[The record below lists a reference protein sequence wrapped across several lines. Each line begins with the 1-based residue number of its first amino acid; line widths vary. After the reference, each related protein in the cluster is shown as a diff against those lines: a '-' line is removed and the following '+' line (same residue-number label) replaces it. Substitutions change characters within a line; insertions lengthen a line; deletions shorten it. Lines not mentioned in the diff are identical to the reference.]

1 MTENFDD
8 QHTAATSA
16 GVVDN
21 SNSEPAGRDQDFTL
35 YEDAI
40 RYFGQGNLA
49 AATQSL
55 EDHLTHHPAHAS
67 AYSLLGN
74 LHRLAGR
81 FGDAED
87 AWRRYSKLK
96 PANRQGL
103 LEIGRCRL
111 AAGDDRGAGSMFDQY
126 LADEGETPES
136 LYEVGMAFQQIAN
149 NDAASAYH
157 ERALALKPDFHLA
170 RQQLAIACHARGE
183 LKLAEKLF
191 RDVVRVQTG
200 NFEVYRHLGAIHRDH
215 GDLTT
220 ALADFRHAM
229 QLERR
234 AQKLDAE
241 RDVGFGLVP
250 RDIGLINLRVYSEQI
265 TYLLEHNKLSDA
277 YGKELDRYREV
288 LAELGEKAGSNLR
301 VSLNES
307 QRRRLGRSFCRLLHL
322 GPLSAI
328 PAGALN
334 HQLDFTAIG
343 KRHAEEAGHVMVLD
357 DFLSEEAVATLTAYC
372 LESTIWFCPARQGMI
387 RSRLEDGFGTGLMLQ
402 LVEELRTRFPNQLGR
417 LRLSGME
424 GRIYAARAY
433 DLPTDEH
440 TDGVLLTIWLSPNH
454 ANLEPDRG
462 GLILQSRRG
471 DPGSDSE
478 TPQTVQHRHNRAVLA
493 DDTLTIRPDDCQFR
507 PGLVNHRLEIC
518 LRFTPRH

>member
-8 QHTAATSA
+8 QHPTATSA
-16 GVVDN
+16 GDVGHGD
-21 SNSEPAGRDQDFTL
+21 SEPAGPDEDFTL

-55 EDHLTHHPAHAS
+55 EDHLTHHPTHAS
-67 AYSLLGN
+67 AFSLLGN
-74 LHRLAGR
+74 LHRLGGR
-81 FGDAED
+81 FRDAED
-87 AWRRYSKLK
+87 AWRRYLKLK
-96 PANRQGL
+96 PGIRQGL

-111 AAGDDRGAGSMFDQY
+111 AAGDNRGADAMFHQY

-149 NDAASAYH
+149 NDEASAFH

-170 RQQLAIACHARGE
+170 RQQLAVACHARGE

-191 RDVVRVQTG
+191 RDVVRVQTS

-241 RDVGFGLVP
+241 RDAGFGLVP
-250 RDIGLINLRVYSEQI
+250 RDIGLINLRVYAEQI
-265 TYLLEHNKLSDA
+265 AYLLEHNKLSDA
-277 YGKELDRYREV
+277 YVKELDRYREV
-288 LAELGEKAGSNLR
+288 LAELSEQADSNLCI
-301 VSLNES
+301 SLNES

-334 HQLDFTAIG
+334 HHLDFTAIR
-343 KRHAEEAGHVMVLD
+343 KRQAEEPRHVTFLD
-357 DFLSEEAVATLTAYC
+357 DFLSEEAVATLTGYC

-387 RSRLEDGFGTGLMLQ
+387 RSRLEDGFGNGLMLQ
-402 LVEELRTRFPNQLGR
+402 LVEELRTRFPNLLGQ

-440 TDGVLLTIWLSPNH
+440 TDGIVLIMWLSPDH

-471 DPGSDSE
+471 DAGSDSE
-478 TPQTVQHRHNRAVLA
+478 LPQYVRHRHNRAVLA

-507 PGLVNHRLEIC
+507 PGLVNRRLEIC

>member
-1 MTENFDD
+1 MTQNFDD
-8 QHTAATSA
+8 QPATATS
-16 GVVDN
+16 G
-21 SNSEPAGRDQDFTL
+21 GRGNDGSKTADSDEDFAL

-40 RYFGQGNLA
+40 RYFGQGNVA

-55 EDHLTHHPAHAS
+55 EDHLTHHPGHAS
-67 AYSLLGN
+67 GYSLLGN
-74 LHRLAGR
+74 LHRLGGR
-81 FGDAED
+81 FRDAEN
-87 AWRRYSKLK
+87 AWRRYLTLK

-111 AAGDDRGAGSMFDQY
+111 AAGDDRGAAAMFDQY

-136 LYEVGMAFQQIAN
+136 LFEVGMAFEQIKN
-149 NDAASAYH
+149 NDAASAHY

-170 RQQLAIACHARGE
+170 RQQLAVACHARGD

-229 QLERR
+229 QLERG

-241 RDVGFGLVP
+241 RDAGFGLVP
-250 RDIGLINLRVYSEQI
+250 RDIGLINLRVYAEQI
-265 TYLLEHNKLSDA
+265 AYLLEHNKLPET
-277 YGKELDRYREV
+277 YGKELESYREV
-288 LAELGEKAGSNLR
+288 LVELSDQVENER
-301 VSLNES
+301 HVSLNES
-307 QRRRLGRSFCRLLHL
+307 QRRRLGRSFCRVLHL

-334 HQLDFTAIG
+334 HLLDFTAIR
-343 KRHAEEAGHVMVLD
+343 KRHTEEAGHVMVLD

-387 RSRLEDGFGTGLMLQ
+387 RARLEDGFGNGLMLQ
-402 LVEELRTRFPNQLGR
+402 LVEELRTRFPNVLGQ

-433 DLPTDEH
+433 DLPTEEH
-440 TDGVLLTIWLSPNH
+440 ADGMVLVIWLSADH
-454 ANLEPDRG
+454 ANLERDRG

-471 DPGSDSE
+471 DAGGDGE
-478 TPQTVQHRHNRAVLA
+478 TPQIVHHRHNRAVLA
-493 DDTLTIRPDDCQFR
+493 DNTLTIRPDDCQFR
-507 PGLVNHRLEIC
+507 PGLANRRLELC